1 MPGPCPPPAELA
13 SPTVTE
19 PAGVLGHLL
28 PAVWTPCE
36 PPSPAPGRE
45 ARAPCCH
52 MRPCARP
59 VTGQLAV
66 DSAPSCV
73 THCSHTPRRCGLGPG
88 ASPQHRAGR
97 AGACRSLAGIR
108 LPSGLSHLLVFC
120 ALHWILLLNFLCSQ
134 EVSKNLTKEN
144 KQIRDDMEGIRTEM
158 NKRGRENCSWDVPER
173 TPDARSAVQ
182 RDAAAAYA
190 HPQVRL
196 APPGPASTSR
206 PRRRCWPGPGPFH
219 PATPP
224 WVAVC
229 GAPSAYLGS
238 PKRLSEGCWSLC
250 RGPCSSLTPTCTCA
264 APRSV
269 SEAGCT
275 RGWSGASWPDD
286 HAQSLFPPSKV
297 PWFEATS
304 RGPTIHRS
312 LVIHR
317 APTLRPTW
325 WPPWLW
331 EAGRAEVNVR
341 PRPAHGRPRAARK
354 GWPGRTPL
362 CLPTPLCPGRVAV
375 RGTDTVQRGRAPPKD
390 PPAGDASPCGA
401 VPSGSCYQ
409 VTFTCRGLNVV
420 PFDLPGC
427 PLPRCLR
434 NRRSLGS

>member
-73 THCSHTPRRCGLGPG
+73 THCSHTSRRCGLGPG

-108 LPSGLSHLLVFC
+108 LPSGLSHLLVFW

-158 NKRGRENCSWDVPER
+158 NKRGRENCSWDVPEH

-196 APPGPASTSR
+196 APPGPASASR

-224 WVAVC
+224 WVAQC
-229 GAPSAYLGS
+229 AGPL
-238 PKRLSEGCWSLC
+238 LLTSE
-250 RGPCSSLTPTCTCA
+250 
-264 APRSV
+264 APRGSV
-269 SEAGCT
+269 
-275 RGWSGASWPDD
+275 RGVGASAEGPV
-286 HAQSLFPPSKV
+286 LPS
-297 PWFEATS
+297 
-304 RGPTIHRS
+304 H
-312 LVIHR
+312 
-317 APTLRPTW
+317 
-325 WPPWLW
+325 
-331 EAGRAEVNVR
+331 
-341 PRPAHGRPRAARK
+341 
-354 GWPGRTPL
+354 
-362 CLPTPLCPGRVAV
+362 
-375 RGTDTVQRGRAPPKD
+375 
-390 PPAGDASPCGA
+390 PPAP
-401 VPSGSCYQ
+401 VQP
-409 VTFTCRGLNVV
+409 RGL
-420 PFDLPGC
+420 
-427 PLPRCLR
+427 
-434 NRRSLGS
+434 